1 MVDVASLHIVVFT
14 DAQRAPSSTAKCR
27 LTDEKESKTKCDHT
41 RPVHVGIN
49 CSAIASCEMGG
60 EKRK

>member
-1 MVDVASLHIVVFT
+1 M
-14 DAQRAPSSTAKCR
+14 QAP
-27 LTDEKESKTKCDHT
+27 DEKESKTKCDHT